1 MDKSKITITATE
13 EQQKI
18 LNRRWDEAGIGNDYI
33 FSCVMRNESTFLQL
47 MQRIFPE
54 LKLSRVERH
63 SPQMTFY
70 GPYGTKAY
78 GTMSI
83 PKSTAAFSMWK
94 CRWRAGRTKPGVPAT
109 ISA

>member
-18 LNRRWDEAGIGNDYI
+18 LNKRWDEAGIGNDYI

-54 LKLSRVERH
+54 LKLSQ
-63 SPQMTFY
+63 S
-70 GPYGTKAY
+70 GTTLSADDLL
-78 GTMSI
+78 
-83 PKSTAAFSMWK
+83 
-94 CRWRAGRTKPGVPAT
+94 RAIRNEKRTV
-109 ISA
+109 

>member
-18 LNRRWDEAGIGNDYI
+18 LNKRWDEAGIGNDYI

-54 LKLSRVERH
+54 LKLSQ
-63 SPQMTFY
+63 S
-70 GPYGTKAY
+70 GT
-78 GTMSI
+78 
-83 PKSTAAFSMWK
+83 AFSADDLL
-94 CRWRAGRTKPGVPAT
+94 RAIRNEKRTV
-109 ISA
+109 